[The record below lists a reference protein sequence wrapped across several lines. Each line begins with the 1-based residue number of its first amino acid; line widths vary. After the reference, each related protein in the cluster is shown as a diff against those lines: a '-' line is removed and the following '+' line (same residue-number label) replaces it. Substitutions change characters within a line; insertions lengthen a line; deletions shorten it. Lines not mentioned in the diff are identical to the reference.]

1 MKRLIACAVALLLL
15 VSCAPFSRFE
25 RYEATWYD
33 VFDTVTVLRGYAESR
48 ADFDRIANAAHRVLL
63 EYHTLFD
70 IYHDA
75 DVPNLKAVN
84 DAAGGAPVAVDARL
98 IDLLIFA
105 RDVDE
110 MTGHRVNCTLGAV
123 LSLWHDAREAA
134 LADPASAVLP
144 DPAALTE
151 AARHTGFALLEID
164 EQNGTVR
171 LADPLARLDVGA
183 IGKGFAAQR
192 VAEALPDGYVLSLGG
207 NIAAVG
213 AKPDGEPFV
222 IGIQNPDDP
231 NALQHTVRAIDL
243 SVVTSGDYQRQF
255 TIGGVRYHHIIDP
268 DTLRPAARFRAVT
281 VLHPDS
287 AMADALSTAL
297 FLLDREAGEALCAAH
312 GAEALWID
320 TDGNEFM
327 TEGFQTLIRD

>member
-1 MKRLIACAVALLLL
+1 MKRIALLLGTL
-15 VSCAPFSRFE
+15 LLALACTPSARVT

-48 ADFDRIANAAHRVLL
+48 EEFDRIASAAHRVLR

-75 DVPNLKAVN
+75 DMPNLKTVN
-84 DAAGGAPVAVDARL
+84 DEAGGDPIAVDPRL
-98 IDLLIFA
+98 IDLLTFS

-110 MTGHRVNCTLGAV
+110 MTDHRVNCTLGPV
-123 LSLWHDAREAA
+123 LALWHDAREAA
-134 LADPASAVLP
+134 TADPAAAKLP
-144 DPAALTE
+144 DAKALGE
-151 AARHTGFALLEID
+151 AARHTGFDLVEID
-164 EQNGTVR
+164 RANGTVR
-171 LADPLARLDVGA
+171 LTDPLARLDVGA
-183 IGKGFAAQR
+183 IGKGYAAQR

-213 AKPDGEPFV
+213 AKPDGDPFV
-222 IGIQNPDDP
+222 IGIQDPDDP
-231 NALQHTVRAIDL
+231 NALLHTVYAENL

-268 DTLRPAARFRAVT
+268 DTLFPAARFRTVT

-287 AMADALSTAL
+287 AVADALSTAL
-297 FLLDREAGEALCAAH
+297 FLLDRDAGEALAAAYH
-312 GAEALWID
+312 AEALWID
-320 TDGNEFM
+320 AEGNETMTDGFR
-327 TEGFQTLIRD
+327 TLLRD